1 MIKNNKFENFLNAL
15 HSTYLATRRFSYS
28 ENSNDSCLKQLELS
42 ISMIE
47 LYFSGED
54 KTAEFEN
61 ICYNFGEENDYPL
74 ALTYWETEITRK
86 SYIREDEEFIGYA
99 LSQLK
104 ELSLKSIKMIKSNE
118 KHLKLNKLMDDVEYL
133 VALMLESVDN
143 KEWFKEYLNGILN
156 PEPESE
162 RTKEESYRAMEELIF
177 KSFKYGSSIKG
188 LAQSFKIS
196 QKEVRGIIKK
206 KEIEN
211 AKNNLEI
218 DGNKE
223 IEGKVVKAKKKSIIH
238 RIKNIFNFKFK

>member
-1 MIKNNKFENFLNAL
+1 
-15 HSTYLATRRFSYS
+15 
-28 ENSNDSCLKQLELS
+28 
-42 ISMIE
+42 
-47 LYFSGED
+47 
-54 KTAEFEN
+54 
-61 ICYNFGEENDYPL
+61 
-74 ALTYWETEITRK
+74 
-86 SYIREDEEFIGYA
+86 
-99 LSQLK
+99 
-104 ELSLKSIKMIKSNE
+104 
-118 KHLKLNKLMDDVEYL
+118 
-133 VALMLESVDN
+133 VDN